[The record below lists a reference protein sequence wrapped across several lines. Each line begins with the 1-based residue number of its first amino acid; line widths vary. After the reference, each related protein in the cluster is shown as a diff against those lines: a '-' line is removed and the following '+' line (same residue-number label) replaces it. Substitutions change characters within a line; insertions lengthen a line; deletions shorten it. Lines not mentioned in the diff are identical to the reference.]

1 VLAELGKSTE
11 EIEDLAARGIVG
23 CSVV

>member
-11 EIEDLAARGIVG
+11 EVDELATRGVVG
-23 CSVV
+23 VPAA